1 MDTCHYYCEARVLKN
16 VSIIIQKFNDFLDII
31 ISIIIGRF
39 NAKREICEQRDL
51 DGNGVHIDGL
61 VVTDGEQ
68 LVPCRVEL
76 DGPDLVAVLLEGV
89 DALLGTHLPHL
100 QSLAWLLSSLSLGH
114 IHQFTFTVP
123 SLLPETKCS
132 LFGQK

>member
-1 MDTCHYYCEARVLKN
+1 MPREKS
-16 VSIIIQKFNDFLDII
+16 VSK
-31 ISIIIGRF
+31 
-39 NAKREICEQRDL
+39 ERDL

-76 DGPDLVAVLLEGV
+76 DGPDLVAMLLEGV
-89 DALLGTHLPHL
+89 DALLVAHLPHL
-100 QSLAWLLSSLSLGH
+100 QSLAWLLSSLSLGY